1 MDLITRC
8 KDNVLKGAMLT
19 RDEALLL
26 AEEDTNALAAAAD
39 EIRNYFCGD
48 LFDLCTIINGK
59 TGGCTEDCIYCA
71 QSVCHS
77 AAVVSSPVADISRH
91 LPLIAENYSAG
102 AVRCGIVTA
111 GRTLT
116 GEELAGLL
124 KQYRL
129 LHQTCG
135 ISLCASH
142 GLLTEQQL
150 LRLKDA
156 GVVRYHANL
165 ETSRRYFPQI
175 CTTHTYDD
183 KIAVI
188 KAAQRAGLEVCCGGI
203 FGIGE
208 TIEDRVDLA
217 LELRALG
224 IRSVPINILTPIPG
238 TPLEHARPLSL
249 SEVKRIVALFRFLLP
264 GAAVRLAGGRGRLP
278 DRGRELFLSG
288 ANAAISGDMLTTAG
302 VSLRDDQEM
311 IRDLGFATE
320 KKRMCA
326 GEEWLGKMEKM

>member
-1 MDLITRC
+1 MELITVC
-8 KDNVLKGAMLT
+8 KEKVLGGGMLT

-39 EIRNYFCGD
+39 ELRKHFCGNS
-48 LFDLCTIINGK
+48 FDLCTIINGK

-71 QSVCHS
+71 QSMHH
-77 AAVVSSPVADISRH
+77 AAAIAPSPIADINRH
-91 LPLIAENYSAG
+91 LPLIAGMYSAG
-102 AVRCGIVTA
+102 ALRCGIVTA

-116 GEELAGLL
+116 AEELTTLVN
-124 KQYRL
+124 QYRL
-129 LHQTCG
+129 LHQACG

-142 GLLTEQQL
+142 GLVTEQQL
-150 LRLKDA
+150 SHLKDA

-188 KAAQRAGLEVCCGGI
+188 KAAQRAGLEVCSGGI

-208 TIEDRVDLA
+208 TMEDRIDMA
-217 LELRALG
+217 LELRVLG
-224 IRSVPINILTPIPG
+224 IRSVPINILNPIPG
-238 TPLEHARPLSL
+238 TPLADAVPLSL
-249 SEVKRIVALFRFLLP
+249 SEVKRIVAVFRFLLP
-264 GAAVRLAGGRGRLP
+264 DAALRLAGGRGLLP
-278 DRGRELFLSG
+278 DRGCELFLSG

-302 VSLRDDQEM
+302 VSLRDDRDM
-311 IRDLGFATE
+311 IRDLGFVTSRICLE
-320 KKRMCA
+320 
-326 GEEWLGKMEKM
+326 

>member
-1 MDLITRC
+1 MELIPIF
-8 KDNVLKGAMLT
+8 KEKVLGGGMLT

-26 AEEDTNALAAAAD
+26 AEEDTNRLAAAAD
-39 EIRNYFCGD
+39 EIRKHFCGD
-48 LFDLCTIINGK
+48 IFDLCTIINGK
-59 TGGCTEDCIYCA
+59 NGGCTEDCIYCA
-71 QSVCHS
+71 QSMHH
-77 AAVVSSPVADISRH
+77 AAAAAPSPVADISRY
-91 LPLIAENYSAG
+91 LPLIAENYSSG
-102 AVRCGIVTA
+102 AVRCGIVTS
-111 GRTLT
+111 GRMLT

-124 KQYRL
+124 EQYRL
-129 LHQTCG
+129 LHQSCG

-150 LRLKDA
+150 AHLKGA

-188 KAAQRAGLEVCCGGI
+188 KAAQCAGLEVCSGGI
-203 FGIGE
+203 FGLGE
-208 TIEDRVDLA
+208 TIEDRIDMA
-217 LELRALG
+217 LDLRALG

-238 TPLEHARPLSL
+238 TPLENAVPLSC
-249 SEVKRIVALFRFLLP
+249 SEVKRIVALYRFLLP
-264 GAAVRLAGGRGRLP
+264 DAYLRLAGGRGLLP
-278 DRGRELFLSG
+278 DRGCELFLSG

-311 IRDLGFATE
+311 IRDLGFVTDE
-320 KKRMCA
+320 KKLFR
-326 GEEWLGKMEKM
+326 G